1 MVDFMEDIVTV
12 DKQGRLVLP
21 SDIRKAFGLKD
32 GGKLSIKLDGS
43 RIILEPCTGELDK
56 KVKEWVELASNI
68 GGEAFTEKVK
78 GSWKWFSREYARR
91 KLGL

>member
-1 MVDFMEDIVTV
+1 MVNFMEDIVVV

-21 SDIRKAFGLKD
+21 SSIRKAFGLKD
-32 GGKLSIKLDGS
+32 GGKLSIKLDAS
-43 RIILEPCTGELDK
+43 RIILEPYTGELDK
-56 KVKEWVELASNI
+56 KVKEWADLASNFKA
-68 GGEAFTEKVK
+68 EAFTEEVR